1 MNQSQANGDAKGK
14 RVTLADL
21 MERLRRMYEA
31 IGDTNATRL
40 HDGDILGRELLSPEG
55 RPVGVKWDY
64 EFEKRA
70 PGLAMAAIHG
80 AALFQNHCLTYAKE
94 HGIPRAEVDDVAK
107 NCVEVRIIRDLD
119 NNDKH
124 PESDNNSSGLNPKI
138 RNINSTMQLGER
150 PMQWKIV
157 LGRSM
162 EWDTGGAV
170 KGVTAEIV
178 NEKTEEVVGELTAT
192 LSRAVGAWEEF
203 LKRRGIT

>member
-40 HDGDILGRELLSPEG
+40 HDGDIL
-55 RPVGVKWDY
+55 
-64 EFEKRA
+64 
-70 PGLAMAAIHG
+70 
-80 AALFQNHCLTYAKE
+80 KE
-94 HGIPRAEVDDVAK
+94 HGIPRAEVHDVAK

-162 EWDTGGAV
+162 EWDTGEAV